1 MRVPRFAVFS
11 PVLPPL
17 QGGQPIILQ
26 RLLAGSDPAEF
37 CLIGSEFYHHQLAH
51 LETLPSLAAQ
61 TYWIPAATPRPLP
74 RTTRKEL
81 LQVPLDFV
89 REVSARA
96 RFVHDVL
103 TRERIEVLVVCTGDL
118 YSFAACAVAARRAGA
133 ACVPYFFDDLMHQT
147 GPRLVPLAFLVERLA
162 LRSSQRSI
170 VTNEAAAALL
180 AGRHGVSSD
189 VVYNAAPAPDLG
201 VLDAAPSPFTA
212 PGFHLVFAGNIY
224 EAHYDA
230 FTNLAQALAL
240 VDDLQVRLHIYAP
253 QTAEQ
258 LRERGIASPCFEFH
272 GFQPHAVV
280 EVAERKAD
288 ALFLPLAFKSR
299 LTPLLRTAAP
309 GKTAEY
315 LAMGRP
321 VLVHAPQ
328 GSFLSEYFTRRGCGA
343 VVDRCEPAALADAI
357 RRLAGERSYAAALA
371 AAGPSRYRED
381 FSIEAARE
389 RFFAVLAKA
398 G

>member
-17 QGGQPIILQ
+17 QGGQPVILQ
-26 RLLAGSDPAEF
+26 RLLAGSDPANF

-89 REVSARA
+89 REVASRA

-103 TRERIEVLVVCTGDL
+103 KRERIEVLVVCTGDL
-118 YSFAACAVAARRAGA
+118 YSFAACAAAARRAGA
-133 ACVPYFFDDLMHQT
+133 ACVPYFFDDLMYQT
-147 GPRLVPLAFLVERLA
+147 GRRLVPLAFLVERLA
-162 LRSSQRSI
+162 LRSARRSI
-170 VTNEAAAALL
+170 VTNEAAAELL
-180 AGRHGVSSD
+180 AARHGVCCD
-189 VVYNAAPAPDLG
+189 VVYNAAPAPELAA
-201 VLDAAPSPFTA
+201 LDAAPSPFA
-212 PGFHLVFAGNIY
+212 GPGFHMVFAGNIY

-230 FTNLAQALAL
+230 FTNLARALAL
-240 VDDLQVRLHIYAP
+240 SADLDVRLHIFAP
-253 QTAEQ
+253 QSVEL
-258 LRERGIASPCFEFH
+258 LRAREIESPRFVFH

-299 LTPLLRTAAP
+299 LTPLLRTASP

-321 VLVHAPQ
+321 VLVHAPPE
-328 GSFLSEYFTRRGCGA
+328 SFLSEYFSRRGCGA

-357 RRLAGERSYAAALA
+357 RRLVTDRSYAASIA
-371 AAGPSRYRED
+371 AAGPACYRED

-389 RFFAVLAKA
+389 RFFAVLANA
-398 G
+398 V